1 MTSCS
6 KWKGLYSV
14 FFFWVKVFP
23 NMNFWVELMTVLV
36 VAVAGAEIFFPDSQ
50 TRRNHL
56 LSMVDQ
62 VMEEKKAASLGLTFE
77 SLCRFFSN
85 KDASGLLGLPD
96 NVTAVCS
103 CIIIMEWPPLL
114 IHFMSQVVS
123 PPIHG
128 FTSLFYQSLWLI
140 LLREFCSHVVI
151 DSSTWQFKLKWLG
164 SRKGALRGAIIT
176 GGCIEMVDYLSQR
189 WC

>member
-1 MTSCS
+1 MNSCS

-36 VAVAGAEIFFPDSQ
+36 LAVAGAEIFFPDSQ

-114 IHFMSQVVS
+114 IHLMSQAVS
-123 PPIHG
+123 PLIHG
-128 FTSLFYQSLWLI
+128 FTSLFFQSLWLI
-140 LLREFCSHVVI
+140 LLKEFCSHVVI
-151 DSSTWQFKLKWLG
+151 DSSTWQF
-164 SRKGALRGAIIT
+164 KGALRGAIIT

>member
-1 MTSCS
+1 MT
-6 KWKGLYSV
+6 L
-14 FFFWVKVFP
+14 
-23 NMNFWVELMTVLV
+23 LVL
-36 VAVAGAEIFFPDSQ
+36 AVAGAEIFFPDSQ

-114 IHFMSQVVS
+114 IYLSMSQVVS

-128 FTSLFYQSLWLI
+128 FTSLFYQSL
-140 LLREFCSHVVI
+140 
-151 DSSTWQFKLKWLG
+151 
-164 SRKGALRGAIIT
+164 
-176 GGCIEMVDYLSQR
+176 
-189 WC
+189 

>member
-1 MTSCS
+1 MTF
-6 KWKGLYSV
+6 L
-14 FFFWVKVFP
+14 
-23 NMNFWVELMTVLV
+23 VL
-36 VAVAGAEIFFPDSQ
+36 AVAGAEIFFPDSQ

-103 CIIIMEWPPLL
+103 CIIITEWPPLL

-123 PPIHG
+123 PPIYG
-128 FTSLFYQSLWLI
+128 FTSLFYQSL
-140 LLREFCSHVVI
+140 
-151 DSSTWQFKLKWLG
+151 
-164 SRKGALRGAIIT
+164 
-176 GGCIEMVDYLSQR
+176 
-189 WC
+189 

>member
-1 MTSCS
+1 M
-6 KWKGLYSV
+6 L
-14 FFFWVKVFP
+14 P
-23 NMNFWVELMTVLV
+23 NINLLVELMTFLVL
-36 VAVAGAEIFFPDSQ
+36 AVAGAEIFFPDSQ

-96 NVTAVCS
+96 NVTAVGS
-103 CIIIMEWPPLL
+103 SIIIMEWPPLL

-123 PPIHG
+123 PPTHG
-128 FTSLFYQSLWLI
+128 FTSLFYQSLALI
-140 LLREFCSHVVI
+140 LLKEVCSNVVI
-151 DSSTWQFKLKWLG
+151 DSST
-164 SRKGALRGAIIT
+164 
-176 GGCIEMVDYLSQR
+176 
-189 WC
+189 

>member
-1 MTSCS
+1 MT
-6 KWKGLYSV
+6 L
-14 FFFWVKVFP
+14 
-23 NMNFWVELMTVLV
+23 LVL
-36 VAVAGAEIFFPDSQ
+36 AVAGAEIFFPDSQ

-103 CIIIMEWPPLL
+103 CIIMEWPPLL
-114 IHFMSQVVS
+114 IHLSKSQVVS

-128 FTSLFYQSLWLI
+128 FTMFYQSL
-140 LLREFCSHVVI
+140 
-151 DSSTWQFKLKWLG
+151 
-164 SRKGALRGAIIT
+164 
-176 GGCIEMVDYLSQR
+176 
-189 WC
+189 